1 MPKILFISKGAQSSS
16 TRYRALQYFPHFKAK
31 GWEPMHVTISGGI
44 IPIIQ
49 TFQLAKHADV
59 VVLLRKTFPW
69 PIFWLI
75 RKLSKKLIFDFDD
88 AVFSNS
94 DGSYSKTRMRRF
106 IKTSSKCDYIFA
118 GNAYLADEAKQYN
131 HAVTVIPTSVD
142 VAKYDLPSQKN
153 AEAFE
158 LVWIGSKSTKKYIT
172 EILPA
177 MEQAAQSIPN
187 LTLKIIAD
195 FALTSPH
202 LSIKNMAWSEND
214 EAMELSKAHVGLA
227 PLTNNNWT
235 KGKCALKILQYMAT
249 GLPVISSPVG
259 VNAYV
264 VENGVSGY
272 LAASIK
278 EWSEHIVKMS
288 NEKDKL
294 AEMGNQGKTRVHNE
308 FSIDIVFQKIL
319 SVISR

>member
-1 MPKILFISKGAQSSS
+1 MPKILFISKGEQSSS
-16 TRYRALQYFPHFKAK
+16 TRYRALQYFPYFKTQ
-31 GWEPMHVTISGGI
+31 GWEPIHTTISGGI

-49 TFQLAKHADV
+49 TFQLAKYADV

-75 RKLSKKLIFDFDD
+75 RKVSKKLIFDFDD
-88 AVFSNS
+88 AIFSNT
-94 DGSYSKTRMRRF
+94 DGSYSETRMRRF
-106 IKTSSKCDYIFA
+106 IKTVSKCDYIFA
-118 GNAYLADEAKQYN
+118 GNAYLADEAKKYN

-142 VAKYDLPSQKN
+142 VAKYDLTSHKN
-153 AEAFE
+153 TDAFE

-202 LSIKNMAWSEND
+202 LSIKNIAWTEND
-214 EAMELSKAHVGLA
+214 EAIELSKSNVGLA
-227 PLTNNNWT
+227 PLSNDNWT
-235 KGKCALKILQYMAT
+235 KGKCALKVLQYMAT

-272 LAASIK
+272 LAANIK
-278 EWSEHIVKMS
+278 EWSEFIVKMS
-288 NEKDKL
+288 QEKDRL
-294 AEMGNQGKTRVHNE
+294 EQMGNQGKTRVHKE
-308 FSIDIVFQKIL
+308 FSLDVVFKKMFAI
-319 SVISR
+319 IS